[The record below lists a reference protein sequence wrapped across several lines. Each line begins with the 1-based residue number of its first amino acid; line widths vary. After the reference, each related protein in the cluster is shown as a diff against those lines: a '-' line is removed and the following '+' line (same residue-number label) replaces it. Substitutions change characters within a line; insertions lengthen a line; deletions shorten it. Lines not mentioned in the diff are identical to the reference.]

1 MQKNPTDEML
11 FMTTPLPSRYGA
23 VAMSLHW
30 LIAAAII
37 VNLAIVLL
45 VDDMPRP
52 DRMQFMALHKAIGLS
67 VLVLSIARIIWRWL
81 HPVPPPPLGM
91 PKYQR
96 IAGTALHHLFY
107 FLIVAIPLAGWLMV
121 STSARPIPYFGLF
134 NWPAFP
140 GLSGLP
146 HDDAHAYHEVFE
158 TVHVVLGW
166 SLVGLIPLHVAAG
179 LYHHV
184 ALKDNVLLRMLPWT
198 KLRP

>member
-1 MQKNPTDEML
+1 
-11 FMTTPLPSRYGA
+11 MTMPFRDQPSRYGT
-23 VAMSLHW
+23 VAMILHW

-45 VDDMPRP
+45 VDDLPRP
-52 DRMQFMALHKAIGLS
+52 EKMMWMGWHKSIGLA
-67 VLVLSIARIIWRWL
+67 VLILSIARIAWRL
-81 HPVPPPPLGM
+81 GHPAPPPPPGL

-121 STSARPIPYFGLF
+121 STFPFPTSFFGLF

-146 HDDAHAYHEVFE
+146 KPSAHAYHEIFE

-184 ALKDNVLLRMLPWT
+184 ALKDNVLLRMLPGT